1 MTADSF
7 ARDDRSARDFDAV
20 VIGAGVIGS
29 AVTLELAR
37 RDWRVLCVDTLPTAG
52 YGSTSASSAIIRFS
66 YSTRAGVAMA
76 YEGLHYWLA
85 WREHIGDIG
94 DQPLAEYVNQPML
107 LPKTPGGH
115 HEKVLP
121 LFDELGVPYEDL
133 DAEQTAARFPLVDMR
148 IFGPPAR
155 LDDVDHPFWGEP
167 DAMHDGVIVMPDAGY
182 ISDPQLSAQNLAAAA
197 VASGARFDFNTE
209 VVSIERS
216 DGRVAGITT
225 AAGQVVTAPVVVNVA
240 GPHARIVNEMAG
252 VLDTMGRTSRAL
264 RREVYIVP
272 APPGSDFDRTGFS
285 MGDGDTG
292 VYFRGERGNNILI
305 GNAEPECDELEWVDD
320 PDSLDDVLSEDGFE
334 LHALRTA
341 RRITGTPIP
350 LHKSGLVSMYDA
362 TPDWTPI
369 YDRSDLDGFYLA
381 CGTSGN
387 QFKNAAVAGHA
398 MAELITAV
406 EAGHDHDADPVVVAG
421 THTGL
426 DIDMGTFTRNRV
438 VPDDTHMNVF
448 G

>member
-1 MTADSF
+1 MADEGGPQKD
-7 ARDDRSARDFDAV
+7 RDVDAV
-20 VIGAGVIGS
+20 IIGAGVIGS
-29 AVTLELAR
+29 AIALELAR
-37 RDWRVLCVDTLPTAG
+37 RGWRTLSLDKLPTPG

-66 YSTRAGVAMA
+66 YSTASGVAMA
-76 YEGLHYWLA
+76 YEGLRYWKD
-85 WREHIGDIG
+85 WRRYIGDIG
-94 DQPLAEYVNQPML
+94 EQPLAEYVNQPML

-115 HEKVLP
+115 HEKVVP
-121 LFDELGVPYEDL
+121 LFDQLGVRYEDL
-133 DAEQTAARFPLVDMR
+133 DAVETVRRFPSIDLR

-167 DAMHDGVIVMPDAGY
+167 DAMHDGVIVMPEAGY

-197 VASGARFDFNTE
+197 ANAGAEFRFNTA
-209 VVSIERS
+209 VTSIDRA
-216 DGRVAGITT
+216 DGRVGGVTT
-225 AAGQVVTAPVVVNVA
+225 SNGDHISCPVVVNVA
-240 GPHARIVNEMAG
+240 GPHARIVNGMAG
-252 VLDTMGRTSRAL
+252 VLAAMNRSSRAL

-272 APPGSDFDRTGFS
+272 APPDSDFDRTGFS

-305 GNAEPECDELEWVDD
+305 GNAEPECDELEWVAD
-320 PDSLDDVLSEDGFE
+320 PDSIDDTLSENGFE

-341 RRITGTPIP
+341 RRVKGTPIP
-350 LHKSGLVSMYDA
+350 LQKSGLVSMYDA

-387 QFKNAAVAGHA
+387 QFKNAPIAGHV
-398 MAELITAV
+398 MAELITAI
-406 EAGHDHDADPVVVAG
+406 EAGHDHDGDPLVVTG
-421 THTGL
+421 PYTGL
-426 DIDMGTFTRNRV
+426 PIDMGTFTRNRV

>member
-1 MTADSF
+1 LTAPSP
-7 ARDDRSARDFDAV
+7 AREYDAI
-20 VIGAGVIGS
+20 VIGAGVVGS

-37 RDWRVLCVDTLPTAG
+37 RGRRTLCVDKLPTAG

-76 YEGLHYWLA
+76 YEGLQYWLA
-85 WREHIGDIG
+85 WPDHIGDIG
-94 DQPLAEYVNQPML
+94 PRPLAEYVNQPML

-115 HEKVLP
+115 HEKVVP
-121 LFDELGVPYEDL
+121 LFDELGVRYEDL
-133 DAEQTAARFPLVDMR
+133 DAEETAARFPLVDLR

-167 DAMHDGVIVMPDAGY
+167 EAMHDGVIVMPEAGY
-182 ISDPQLSAQNLAAAA
+182 ISDPQLAAHNLAAAA
-197 VASGARFDFNTE
+197 VAAGAEFRFRTE
-209 VVSIERS
+209 IASIERF
-216 DGRVAGITT
+216 DGRVRGVTTTSGEQITS
-225 AAGQVVTAPVVVNVA
+225 PVIVNVA

-252 VLDTMGRTSRAL
+252 VLGAMNRTSRAL

-272 APPGSDFDRTGFS
+272 APHGSDFDHTGFS

-292 VYFRGERGNNILI
+292 VYFRGERGNNLLI
-305 GNAEPECDELEWVDD
+305 GNAEPECDDLEWVDD
-320 PDSLDDVLSEDGFE
+320 PDSVDDLLSDDGFE

-341 RRITGTPIP
+341 RRVKGTPIP
-350 LHKSGLVSMYDA
+350 IQKSGLVSMYDA

-369 YDRSDLDGFYLA
+369 YDRTGLDGFYVA

-387 QFKNAAVAGHA
+387 QFKNAPIAGHA
-398 MAELITAV
+398 MAELITAI
-406 EAGHDHDADPVVVAG
+406 EAGHDHDSDPLVVVG
-421 THTGL
+421 PHTGL
-426 DIDMGTFTRNRV
+426 AIDMGTFTRNRV
-438 VPDDTHMNVF
+438 VPDTTHMNVF

>member
-1 MTADSF
+1 MPTDETL
-7 ARDDRSARDFDAV
+7 DYDAI
-20 VIGAGVIGS
+20 VIGSGVIGS
-29 AVTLELAR
+29 AITLELAR
-37 RDWRVLCVDTLPTAG
+37 RGWRTLTVDKLPTAG
-52 YGSTSASSAIIRFS
+52 YGSTSASSALMRLS
-66 YSTRAGVAMA
+66 YCTRAGVAMA
-76 YEGLHYWLA
+76 YEGLRYWLD
-85 WREHIGDIG
+85 WPGYIGEVV
-94 DQPLAEYVNQPML
+94 DQTLAEYVNQPML

-115 HEKVLP
+115 HEKVVP
-121 LFDELGVPYEDL
+121 LFDRLGVAYEDL
-133 DAEQTAARFPLVDMR
+133 YAAETAARFPLVDLR

-167 DAMHDGVIVMPDAGY
+167 DKMHDGVIVMPEAGY

-197 VASGARFDFNTE
+197 VAAGARFRFKTE
-209 VVSIERS
+209 VVSIER
-216 DGRVAGITT
+216 DAGRVSGITT
-225 AAGQVVTAPVVVNVA
+225 ADGDRITSRVVVNAA
-240 GPHARIVNEMAG
+240 GPHARIINEMAG
-252 VLDTMGRTSRAL
+252 VLASMGRSSRAL

-272 APPGSDFDRTGFS
+272 APPGSDFDQTGFS

-292 VYFRGERGNNILI
+292 VYFRGERGDNILI
-305 GNAEPECDELEWVDD
+305 GNAEPECDELEWVED
-320 PDSLDDVLSEDGFE
+320 PDSIDDVLSDDGFE

-341 RRITGTPIP
+341 RRVKGTPIP
-350 LHKSGLVSMYDA
+350 LQKSGLVSMYDA

-387 QFKNAAVAGHA
+387 QFKNAPVAGHV

-406 EAGHDHDADPVVVAG
+406 EAGLDHDAEPLLVTG
-421 THTGL
+421 RYTGL
-426 DIDMGTFTRNRV
+426 PIDLGTFTRNRV

>member
-1 MTADSF
+1 VT
-7 ARDDRSARDFDAV
+7 RSSDHDYDAI

-29 AVTLELAR
+29 AVALELTR
-37 RDWRVLCVDTLPTAG
+37 RGWHILTLDKLPTAG
-52 YGSTSASSAIIRFS
+52 YGSTSASSALIRFS
-66 YSTRAGVAMA
+66 YSTTAGVAMA
-76 YEGLHYWLA
+76 YEGLQYWLS
-85 WREHIGDIG
+85 WPEYIGNVG

-121 LFDELGVPYEDL
+121 LFDDLGVRYEDL
-133 DAEQTAARFPLVDMR
+133 NAAETAARFPLVDLR
-148 IFGPPAR
+148 IFGPPGR

-167 DAMHDGVIVMPDAGY
+167 EATHDGVIVMPEAGY

-197 VASGARFDFNTE
+197 AADGAEFRFRTEVAS
-209 VVSIERS
+209 IEQS
-216 DGRVAGITT
+216 GGRVSGVTTADGEPITT
-225 AAGQVVTAPVVVNVA
+225 PVVVNVA
-240 GPHARIVNEMAG
+240 GPHARAVNEMAG
-252 VLDTMGRTSRAL
+252 VLGSMNRTSRAL

-272 APPGSDFDRTGFS
+272 APPGSNFDEAGFS
-285 MGDGDTG
+285 MGDSDTG

-320 PDSLDDVLSEDGFE
+320 PDSVDDVLSDDGFE

-341 RRITGTPIP
+341 RRVRGTPIP
-350 LHKSGLVSMYDA
+350 RQKSGLVSMYDA

-369 YDRSDLDGFYLA
+369 YDRSDLDGFYIA

-387 QFKNAAVAGHA
+387 QFKNAPVAGHA

-406 EAGHDHDADPVVVAG
+406 EAGHDHDADPLAIRG
-421 THTGL
+421 TYTGL
-426 DIDMGTFTRNRV
+426 TIDMGTFTRNRV

>member
-1 MTADSF
+1 MTARNPDH
-7 ARDDRSARDFDAV
+7 DADAI

-29 AVTLELAR
+29 AIALELAR
-37 RDWRVLCVDTLPTAG
+37 RDWQVLVLDKLPTAG

-66 YSTRAGVAMA
+66 YSTAAGVAMA
-76 YEGLHYWLA
+76 YEGLQYWLN

-94 DQPLAEYVNQPML
+94 DQPRAEYVNQPML

-115 HEKVLP
+115 HERVVP
-121 LFDELGVPYEDL
+121 LFDELGVTYEDL
-133 DAEQTAARFPLVDMR
+133 DAEQTAERFPLVDLR

-167 DAMHDGVIVMPDAGY
+167 DAMHDGVIVMPEAGY
-182 ISDPQLSAQNLAAAA
+182 ISDPQLAAQNLASAA
-197 VASGARFDFNTE
+197 VRAGAEFRFRTE
-209 VVSIERS
+209 VASIERV
-216 DGRVAGITT
+216 DGRVAG
-225 AAGQVVTAPVVVNVA
+225 VTSTDGDRFTSPVVVNVG
-240 GPHARIVNEMAG
+240 GPHARIINEMAG
-252 VLDTMGRTSRAL
+252 VLDSMDRTSRAL

-272 APPGSDFDRTGFS
+272 APPDSDFDRTGFS

-320 PDSLDDVLSEDGFE
+320 PDSVDDVVSDDGFQ

-341 RRITGTPIP
+341 RRVKGTPIP
-350 LHKSGLVSMYDA
+350 LQKSGLVSMYDA

-369 YDRSDLDGFYLA
+369 YDRSGLDGFYVA

-387 QFKNAAVAGHA
+387 QFKNAPIAGHA

-406 EAGHDHDADPVVVAG
+406 EAGHDHDAEPVVISG
-421 THTGL
+421 RHTDL
-426 DIDMGTFTRNRV
+426 AIDMGTFTRNRV
-438 VPDDTHMNVF
+438 VRDDTHMNVF

>member
-1 MTADSF
+1 MT
-7 ARDDRSARDFDAV
+7 RSHDHDFDAI

-29 AVTLELAR
+29 AVALELAR
-37 RDWRVLCVDTLPTAG
+37 RGWHTLTVDKLPTVG
-52 YGSTSASSAIIRFS
+52 YGSTSASSAIIRFN
-66 YSTRAGVAMA
+66 YSTAAGVAMA
-76 YEGLHYWLA
+76 YEGLQYWLS
-85 WREHIGDIG
+85 WPEHIGDIG
-94 DQPLAEYVNQPML
+94 GQPPAEFVSQPML

-121 LFDELGVPYEDL
+121 LFDELGVRYEDL
-133 DAEQTAARFPLVDMR
+133 NADQTAARFPLVDLR

-155 LDDVDHPFWGEP
+155 LDDADHPFWGEP
-167 DAMHDGVIVMPDAGY
+167 DGTHDGVIVMPEAGY
-182 ISDPQLSAQNLAAAA
+182 ISDPQLAAQNLATAAA
-197 VASGARFDFNTE
+197 AAGAEFRFRTEVASID
-209 VVSIERS
+209 RS
-216 DGRVAGITT
+216 SGRVAGITT
-225 AAGQVVTAPVVVNVA
+225 ADGERITSLVVVNVA
-240 GPHARIVNEMAG
+240 GPHARLVNEMAG
-252 VLDTMGRTSRAL
+252 VLGSMSRTSRAL

-272 APPGSDFDRTGFS
+272 APPESDFDEAGFI

-320 PDSLDDVLSEDGFE
+320 PDSIDDFLSDDGFE

-341 RRITGTPIP
+341 RRVKGTPIP
-350 LHKSGLVSMYDA
+350 LQKSGLVSMYDA

-369 YDRSDLDGFYLA
+369 YDRSDLDGFYIA

-387 QFKNAAVAGHA
+387 QFKNAPVVGAA

-406 EAGHDHDADPVVVAG
+406 EAGHDHDADPLTISG

-426 DIDMGTFTRNRV
+426 TIDMGTFTRNRV